1 MKQEHRQPLIALCS
15 GVLFGLGLAVSQ
27 MINPAKVLGF
37 LDVAGAWDPSLA
49 FVMASALAV
58 MGIAWRLQARG
69 LGRAA
74 TPALSLDGVD
84 RRLVAGA
91 TLFGIGWGAV
101 GYCPGPAIASLAL
114 FSAKPLVFVLAM
126 LAGMEIHRRWA
137 GAPSNGEESRGVKEG
152 A

>member
-1 MKQEHRQPLIALCS
+1 MKQAHWQPLIALAS

-27 MINPAKVLGF
+27 MINPAKVLAF

-58 MGIAWRLQARG
+58 MGVAWRLQGRG

-84 RRLVAGA
+84 RRLVIGA

-101 GYCPGPAIASLAL
+101 GYCPGPAVASLAL

-137 GAPSNGEESRGVKEG
+137 GSPGPGKDACG
-152 A
+152 ATDSA